1 MLFKPSHNDAFQ
13 YGQPSMLPNDIGT
26 KEVNQLG
33 GHFVN
38 GRPLPLDQRKRIVE
52 MSQAGIRPCEIS
64 RKLKVSHGCVS
75 KILSKYHDTGSV
87 EPGRIGGSKPR
98 VTTKKVSFI
107 RSLLLVSLFDY
118 HVYDVCSDHR
128 SSNSSKK

>member
-1 MLFKPSHNDAFQ
+1 MLIMGKTMLLKPSHTDSFQ
-13 YGQPSMLPNDIGT
+13 YAQPTMLPNDIGT

-38 GRPLPLDQRKRIVE
+38 GRPLPLDQRKKIVE
-52 MSQAGIRPCEIS
+52 MSLAGIRPCEIS

-75 KILSKYHDTGSV
+75 KILSKFNDTGSV

-98 VTTKKVSFI
+98 VTTRKVS
-107 RSLLLVSLFDY
+107 
-118 HVYDVCSDHR
+118 
-128 SSNSSKK
+128 